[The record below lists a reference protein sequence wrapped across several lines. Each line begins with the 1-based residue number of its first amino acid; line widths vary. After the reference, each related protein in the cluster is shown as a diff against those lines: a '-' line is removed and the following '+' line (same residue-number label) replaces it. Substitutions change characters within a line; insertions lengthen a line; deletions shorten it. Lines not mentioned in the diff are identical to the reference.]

1 MEFTKTILDALK
13 HWVNGKI
20 SNIEKALEGK
30 QPSGDY
36 ALKSEIPSLE
46 GIATEE
52 YVDNA
57 LAEFVPG
64 EGGASVQSDYEQND
78 SEAADYIKNRPF
90 YMGDLVETEICDIN
104 ALLQEYDETWQ
115 QTKPVSDTEYLWIA
129 QPLFEI
135 TPGLNYGISFDDK
148 FFAILVKYFGYSDK
162 IISALIPFFLSNS
175 CTLVA

>member
-1 MEFTKTILDALK
+1 MEFTRTILDALK
-13 HWVNGKI
+13 HWVNGRF

-64 EGGASVQSDYEQND
+64 VGGSVQSDYNQND

-90 YMGDLVETEICDIN
+90 YMGDLIETELVDVN
-104 ALLQEYDETWQ
+104 ALLAENDDSWRQMTEETVDG
-115 QTKPVSDTEYLWIA
+115 TNYLWIA
-129 QPLFEI
+129 EAPPFIPLEA
-135 TPGLNYGISFDDK
+135 GKQY
-148 FFAILVKYFGYSDK
+148 AVKINEK
-162 IISALIPFFLSNS
+162 I
-175 CTLVA
+175 